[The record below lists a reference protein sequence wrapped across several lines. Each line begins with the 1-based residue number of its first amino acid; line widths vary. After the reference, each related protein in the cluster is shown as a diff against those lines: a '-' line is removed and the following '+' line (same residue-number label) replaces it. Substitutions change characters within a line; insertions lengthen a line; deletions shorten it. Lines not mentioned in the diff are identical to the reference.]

1 METSNNQGQTQRGG
15 ASLPGKARRFKRRAW
30 AFALR
35 AKGFSGAAARMWTRK
50 VYASQEGS
58 SRFSPSEKKRAYS
71 LGFMPEA
78 VEWLGITD
86 ANRSSFIS
94 ERDYLYLH
102 PMNSTYDKWLHDRIS
117 ALNVFR
123 AHADM
128 FEPCHFHIMRRAD
141 SPFIIALTPEAA
153 SFPPSAAGLH
163 SFALGRED
171 LVITSASWSN
181 EACWTISATQGSGG
195 ERCFFLDGVPFTEE
209 EFAQWLDKATR
220 RYVLVVVEKPSR
232 ASFFERLAP
241 GAEASVHVRVLNE
254 DGVSPHVSQALV
266 QLSYPRGVLFE
277 DAESASPGADGDG
290 DGHPLEESGLP
301 LSARRKKRSTS
312 ECYAEVDIET
322 GSFSSLVCGAGREK
336 RQLGS
341 APGAAAAFEGVIPN
355 WEQLASTLASLCKTV
370 PQVQFV
376 EFTLSESS
384 HGFVISS
391 MSSLPAYN
399 NLIAFSP
406 EITEFLQKKRAQKQ
420 ASFADLNVRRK
431 RFAHNLSLKIRRV
444 FASIVAPKGL
454 VPYQSTRWISDV
466 AKDFAAKTGT
476 PVGKKLWAYR
486 HGYLSYRL
494 DQYGITEDNWKGC
507 ISDFEYRWLRH
518 INTKY
523 RYWLE
528 DKITLKYVA
537 SDFKECFPGY
547 YYYTSL
553 HDGENRIIPMMDLP
567 DGYGADYE
575 SILRLARES
584 GVLALKPDEGSHG
597 EGFYQLSWDGSTFKL
612 NGTPATEERVC
623 SILRDPNN
631 RYLITE
637 YIQMHPQLKEIYP
650 DSVNTIRVTVFK
662 RDGRT
667 PVIGNAYM
675 RIGSSRTGFVDNLAA
690 GGICAA
696 VDIET
701 GRYGNAKILDGVNQG
716 NLVPCPLH
724 PDTGVAIEGVL
735 PNWELAKEQI
745 LGIAAAIPQL
755 EYFGF
760 DVAITEHGIKL
771 PEINRF
777 PDFPR
782 IDTITPELM
791 EYLLRA
797 LEHKKRACGY
807 DVEPCRKLLGL
818 PPREDQVRH

>member
-1 METSNNQGQTQRGG
+1 MEASKNQGRSKRWG
-15 ASLPGKARRFKRRAW
+15 AGLPGKARRLKRRAW

-50 VYASQEGS
+50 VYSSQENDS
-58 SRFSPSEKKRAYS
+58 AFSQVEKKRAFS
-71 LGFMPEA
+71 RGFMPET
-78 VEWLGITD
+78 VEWLNITD
-86 ANRSSFIS
+86 ANRGSFIS

-102 PMNSTYDKWLHDRIS
+102 PMNSKYDKWLHDRIS

-128 FEPCHFHIMRRAD
+128 FEPCHFHIMRREG
-141 SPFIIALTPEAA
+141 SPFIIALTPEASA
-153 SFPPSAAGLH
+153 FSPSAEGLH
-163 SFALGRED
+163 SFAFGRED

-181 EACWTISATQGSGG
+181 DACWKLSAARGNCT
-195 ERCFFLDGVPFTEE
+195 ERCFLLDGVPFTEE
-209 EFAQWLDKATR
+209 EFAQWLDEATR
-220 RYVLVVVEKPSR
+220 RYVLVVVEKPGCT
-232 ASFFERLAP
+232 SFFERLAP
-241 GAEASVHVRVLNE
+241 GAEASVRVRVLNK
-254 DGVSPHVSQALV
+254 DGASPHVSQALL
-266 QLSYPRGVLFE
+266 QLSYPGGIDFEGAE
-277 DAESASPGADGDG
+277 DASFGADED
-290 DGHPLEESGLP
+290 DTYALEENGLP
-301 LSARRKKRSTS
+301 LSARRKRLNTFK
-312 ECYAEVDIET
+312 CYSEVDIKT
-322 GSFSSLVCGAGREK
+322 GSFCGLVCGAGREA

-341 APGAAAAFEGVIPN
+341 APHAGAPFEGVIPE
-355 WEQLASTLASLCKTV
+355 WEQLANALASMCKTV
-370 PQVQFV
+370 PQVEFV
-376 EFTLSESS
+376 EFKLSMSEQGS
-384 HGFVISS
+384 VISS
-391 MSSLPAYN
+391 MTSLPRYN
-399 NLIAFSP
+399 SLVPFSP
-406 EITEFLQKKRAQKQ
+406 EITEFLQKKCAQKHESYSD
-420 ASFADLNVRRK
+420 AAVRRK
-431 RFAHNLSLKIRRV
+431 RFAHNLSRKIRRT

-466 AKDFAAKTGT
+466 ARDFRAKTGV
-476 PVGKKLWAYR
+476 PASKKLWAYR
-486 HGYLSYRL
+486 HGFLSHRL
-494 DQYGITEDNWKGC
+494 GQYGITEDNWKGF

-518 INTKY
+518 INSKY

-537 SDFKECFPGY
+537 SGFKECFPGY

-567 DGYGADYE
+567 HGYGADYE
-575 SILRLARES
+575 SVLRLARER
-584 GVLALKPDEGSHG
+584 GVVALKPDEGSHG
-597 EGFYQLSWDGSTFKL
+597 EGFYRLEWDGTGYRL
-612 NGTPATEERVC
+612 NGAPATEERVR
-623 SILRDPNN
+623 SILSDPSNQ
-631 RYLITE
+631 YLVTE

-662 RDGRT
+662 ADGRT

-690 GGICAA
+690 GGICAS

-716 NLVPCPLH
+716 KLVPCPVH
-724 PDTGVAIEGVL
+724 PDTGVAIEGTL

-755 EYFGF
+755 EYLGF
-760 DVAITEHGIKL
+760 DVAITEDGIKL

-791 EYLLRA
+791 AYLLRK
-797 LEHKKRACGY
+797 LEQKKRACGY
-807 DVEPCRKLLGL
+807 SEQPCRKLLRL
-818 PPREDQVRH
+818 PQR